1 MKFVKP
7 KPAGAGR
14 QTCGHV
20 GGVFNPETNTVE
32 GFAPRPA
39 NQQRRH
45 PRERRRP
52 VGAQASR
59 RSAGVPPAPSAQPSC
74 RIYFGIFPSGSQASY
89 QPVPRHAALVSA
101 STPHPQ

>member
-32 GFAPRPA
+32 GFAPRLQPA
-39 NQQRRH
+39 
-45 PRERRRP
+45 
-52 VGAQASR
+52 AQAPS

-74 RIYFGIFPSGSQASY
+74 RIYFDMTA
-89 QPVPRHAALVSA
+89 
-101 STPHPQ
+101 TPLA